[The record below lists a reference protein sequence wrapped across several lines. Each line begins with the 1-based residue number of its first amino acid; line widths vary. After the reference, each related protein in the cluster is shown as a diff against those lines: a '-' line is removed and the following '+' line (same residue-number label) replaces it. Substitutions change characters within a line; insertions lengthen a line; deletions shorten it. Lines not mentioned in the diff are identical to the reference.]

1 MMRALRSW
9 PWLVLLH
16 VAVDLVDPGTPGVFS
31 LLRHDLFVE
40 GLTRPCGGDA
50 EAGSVR
56 DCRRPSVPVHTLPAL
71 AMAEA
76 SVERT
81 ARLAPRARHADG
93 ARAFR
98 HSRSGFTS
106 RSLDADD
113 H

>member
-1 MMRALRSW
+1 MRALGSW
-9 PWLVLLH
+9 PWLVLLY

-50 EAGSVR
+50 EARSVR
-56 DCRRPSVPVHTLPAL
+56 DCRRPSVPVPTLPAL
-71 AMAEA
+71 GMAEA
-76 SVERT
+76 GVERT
-81 ARLAPRARHADG
+81 ARLAPRADG

-106 RSLDADD
+106 RSLDAED